1 MDKVCGLDVHKDSV
15 FACILDEKGEKIY
28 EARFGTLTPDLD
40 KLRDVLVEHCAC
52 RVAMESTS
60 IYWKPLKRILDM
72 DFKMVVCNPYFI
84 KQLPGR
90 KTDVKDAHWIA
101 QCLQKDLIPESYVP
115 EEELQQLRQYSRRYQ
130 YLNKNKVC
138 VEQRI
143 DNHLQQCNIRFSNY
157 ISNQGGNVS
166 MRKVIHALIGG
177 ERDPVKLCKLVHG
190 RIINNHS
197 RDVITASLTGMIT
210 GTDIEMLRQCMEEL
224 ELIEQ
229 QQAQCIASLEE
240 SANRYYAEEISL
252 LCTIPSIKKL
262 SALCILAELGG
273 DMDAFYTSAM
283 LVSWAGL
290 RPRNDESAGKI
301 RSRKTLHGNKYLR
314 KMLVEVSWSAAL
326 SGKSFLA
333 FKYQQLSKRMLPQKA
348 IMAIARKLLVII
360 YNVLSKKQPFDYTRN
375 KQDKVA

>member
-1 MDKVCGLDVHKDSV
+1 M
-15 FACILDEKGEKIY
+15 
-28 EARFGTLTPDLD
+28 
-40 KLRDVLVEHCAC
+40 
-52 RVAMESTS
+52 
-60 IYWKPLKRILDM
+60 
-72 DFKMVVCNPYFI
+72 
-84 KQLPGR
+84 
-90 KTDVKDAHWIA
+90 
-101 QCLQKDLIPESYVP
+101 QKDLIPESYVP